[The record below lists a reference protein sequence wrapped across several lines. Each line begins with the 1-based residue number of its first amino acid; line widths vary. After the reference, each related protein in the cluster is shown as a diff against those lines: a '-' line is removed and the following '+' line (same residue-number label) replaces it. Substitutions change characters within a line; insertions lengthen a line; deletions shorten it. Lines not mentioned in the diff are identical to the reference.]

1 MSIPVFS
8 STAATE
14 DIADALGEAGCVV
27 VTGVF
32 DETARMRVRQ
42 ELSPY
47 MELVPVEEDDPTE
60 FYAGLTRR
68 TSALLARSE
77 AVGEL
82 VLDEMSE
89 KMCDRFLSPNGEFG
103 YHLHVSAAL

>member
-32 DETARMRVRQ
+32 DETARMRSQAR
-42 ELSPY
+42 
-47 MELVPVEEDDPTE
+47 
-60 FYAGLTRR
+60 AGSLYGACT
-68 TSALLARSE
+68 
-77 AVGEL
+77 
-82 VLDEMSE
+82 
-89 KMCDRFLSPNGEFG
+89 C
-103 YHLHVSAAL
+103 